1 MVSLKI
7 ISDSSNLVYDLNADS
22 KTCQDLATKV
32 AKFIFWKKYWKLTI
46 FEISQ
51 QQKYNKDYN
60 RYQSMIENAT
70 NHAKEGFQLI

>member
-1 MVSLKI
+1 LEK
-7 ISDSSNLVYDLNADS
+7 N
-22 KTCQDLATKV
+22 
-32 AKFIFWKKYWKLTI
+32 WKLTI

-70 NHAKEGFQLI
+70 NHAKEGFQRI

>member
-1 MVSLKI
+1 M
-7 ISDSSNLVYDLNADS
+7 NADS

-32 AKFIFWKKYWKLTI
+32 AKFIFLEKTLKLTI

-70 NHAKEGFQLI
+70 NHAKEGFQRIW